1 MDNKVDHILG
11 CLLGLAGGDAFGMPT
26 EFMTREAIK
35 TQYGWVDYFLA
46 PHENHFH
53 AGMPAGHV
61 TDDTGQAL
69 AIVRTVV
76 QNNGHLTSQTIA
88 DALIEWKHSLGSEF
102 DHVVG
107 PSTRKALELLEQG
120 GKPEEAGWEGRT
132 NGAAMRAPICGLLH
146 PGDIQAVL
154 KTAYLTSLPTHGTN
168 IAIAGAG
175 AVACAVSQA
184 QMPDTTLE
192 TILQAAQEGA
202 ALGAKL
208 GHIVWGTSLEKRILL
223 ALHLV
228 DQASNAEEALNNLY
242 NYIGVDL
249 LVAESVAV
257 AFGIV
262 KLAQGDPVQAITLSA
277 NIGGDT
283 DTIGAIAG
291 AVCGAWKGVSA
302 FPNAWLN
309 KLEQVNRFDLT
320 LQAEQLAAMVDN
332 TKWLWCM
339 KGWTKEA

>member
-46 PHENHFH
+46 PHEGHLH
-53 AGMPAGHV
+53 AGMPAGRV

-76 QNNGHLTSQTIA
+76 QNNGHLTSQTTA
-88 DALIEWKHSLGSEF
+88 DALIEWKHF
-102 DHVVG
+102 VG
-107 PSTRKALELLEQG
+107 PSTRRALELLEQG
-120 GKPEEAGWEGRT
+120 GELKEAGWEGRT
-132 NGAAMRAPICGLLH
+132 NGAAMRAPIAGLLH
-146 PGDIQAVL
+146 PGDIQAAL
-154 KTAYLTSLPTHGTN
+154 KKAHITSLPTHGTN

-192 TILQAAQEGA
+192 TVLQAAQEGA

-223 ALHLV
+223 ALNLI
-228 DQASNAEEALNNLY
+228 DQASNVEEALNNLY

-291 AVCGAWKGVSA
+291 AVCGAWKGVSV

-309 KLEQVNRFDLT
+309 MLEQVNRFDLT

-332 TKWLWCM
+332 TKS
-339 KGWTKEA
+339 